1 MLLIALPIL
10 GALIGWDS
18 ARRRTSSTL
27 VVTLL
32 VALALNLLAILM
44 DDSRS
49 WSDVRAWG
57 SVLGAVVAT
66 KLAIVARRRRDA
78 RSARRL
84 GSTS

>member
-10 GALIGWDS
+10 GALIGWDG
-18 ARRRTSSTL
+18 ARHRTSNTL

-32 VALALNLLAILM
+32 VAVALNLLTILM

-57 SVLGAVVAT
+57 SILGAVAAT
-66 KLAIVARRRRDA
+66 KIAIVTRRRWDA
-78 RSARRL
+78 RGSRRL
-84 GSTS
+84 GSAG